1 MMERV
6 MERTKIKTLMTAEE
20 LLRLPDDGLRYE
32 LVRGELIVMTPAS
45 PRHGRIAM
53 QLGRLLANHVAEHQL
68 GEVYAAESGFKLA
81 QDPDTV
87 RAPDL
92 SFIVRERIPPQE
104 EQDGFWALAPDL
116 VAEII
121 SPNDTAQDVQTK
133 VVEWLAAG
141 VRLVWVVYP
150 DERMVTEYRSL
161 TQVRVLTAGDSLDG
175 GDVVPGFTCP
185 LSDLFD

>member
-1 MMERV
+1 MRQV
-6 MERTKIKTLMTAEE
+6 MERTKTKTLMTAEE
-20 LLRLPDDGLRYE
+20 LLQLPDDGLRYE
-32 LVRGELIVMTPAS
+32 LVKGELIVMTPAS
-45 PRHGRIAM
+45 PRHGRISM

-68 GEVYAAESGFKLA
+68 SEVYAAESGFKLA

-87 RAPDL
+87 RAPEL
-92 SFIVRERIPPQE
+92 SFIVRERIPPKE
-104 EQDGFWALAPDL
+104 EQDGFWAVAPDL
-116 VAEII
+116 VAEVI
-121 SPNDTAQDVQTK
+121 SPNDTAQDVQAK
-133 VVEWLAAG
+133 VIEWLAAG

>member
-1 MMERV
+1 MEQV
-6 MERTKIKTLMTAEE
+6 MEGTKTKTLMTAKE
-20 LLRLPDDGLRYE
+20 LLRLPNDGLRYE
-32 LVRGELIVMTPAS
+32 LIKGELITMTPAS

-92 SFIVRERIPPQE
+92 AFIVQVRIPPKE
-104 EQDGFWALAPDL
+104 EQGGFWTVAPDL
-116 VAEII
+116 VAEVI
-121 SPNDTAQDVQTK
+121 SPNDTAQDVQAK

-150 DERMVTEYRSL
+150 DKRMVTEYRSL
-161 TQVRVLTAGDSLDG
+161 TQARVLTAEDSLDG

-185 LSDLFD
+185 LGDLFD

>member
-1 MMERV
+1 MMDQVLEKT
-6 MERTKIKTLMTAEE
+6 RTKALMTAEE

-32 LVRGELIVMTPAS
+32 LVKGELITMAPAS
-45 PRHGRIAM
+45 PRHGRVAM

-92 SFIVRERIPPQE
+92 SFIVRERIPPRE
-104 EQDGFWALAPDL
+104 EQDGFWAIAPDL
-116 VAEII
+116 VAEVV
-121 SPNDTAQDVQTK
+121 SPYDTAQDVQTK

-161 TQVRVLTAGDSLDG
+161 TQVRVLTEEDSLDG

-185 LSDLFD
+185 LSELFD

>member
-1 MMERV
+1 MEQV
-6 MERTKIKTLMTAEE
+6 MERTKTKTLMTAEE
-20 LLRLPDDGLRYE
+20 LLRLRDDGLRYE
-32 LVRGELIVMTPAS
+32 LVKGELIAMTPAS
-45 PRHGRIAM
+45 PSHGKIANT
-53 QLGRLLANHVAEHQL
+53 LAFFLTSYVRQHQL

-92 SFIVRERIPPQE
+92 AFIVQERIPPKE
-104 EQDGFWALAPDL
+104 EQDGFWAVAPDL
-116 VAEII
+116 VAEVI
-121 SPNDTAQDVQTK
+121 SPNDTAQDVQAK
-133 VVEWLAAG
+133 VIEWLATG

-150 DERMVTEYRSL
+150 DERMVTEYRSP
-161 TQVRVLTAGDSLDG
+161 TQVRVLTTGDSLDG